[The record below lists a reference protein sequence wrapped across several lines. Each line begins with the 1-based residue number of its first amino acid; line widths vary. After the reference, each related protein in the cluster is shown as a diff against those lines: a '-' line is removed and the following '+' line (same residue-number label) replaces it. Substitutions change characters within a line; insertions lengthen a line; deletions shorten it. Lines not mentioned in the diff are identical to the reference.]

1 MVCQRSEKAPQ
12 VRLRTAASGGTVEI
26 RALSITRVALHVATI
41 ASMPAALV
49 RKTAGRRSA
58 TRP

>member
-12 VRLRTAASGGTVEI
+12 VRLRTAPSGGTVEI
-26 RALSITRVALHVATI
+26 SALSITRVALHVATI
-41 ASMPAALV
+41 ASMPAAV